1 MTTSTTTRKIPT
13 PLYAAA
19 GAGDLAYEQL
29 RKLPA
34 QVAQLRARVEELRP
48 TVTDA
53 VAETKLRADLDRLRG
68 VALRNAESILA
79 GAQAG
84 AQVAQDRAL
93 AVYTDLVNRGTKV
106 VAGGRTTE
114 AKIEIEPATQTV
126 TAKVAFIPTPAD
138 VAPAV
143 APATTPTPADVAPA
157 VTPKPEVAAAMA
169 EFETTPAKKSTV
181 AKKTAAAKK

>member
-19 GAGDLAYEQL
+19 GAGDLAYQQL

-34 QVAQLRARVEELRP
+34 QVAHLRARVEELRP
-48 TVTDA
+48 A
-53 VAETKLRADLDRLRG
+53 VAEAVTDTKLRADLDRLRG
-68 VALRNAESILA
+68 VARRNAESILA
-79 GAQAG
+79 NAQAG

-93 AVYTDLVNRGTKV
+93 AVYTELVNRGEKV
-106 VAGGRTTE
+106 VAGGRTAE
-114 AKIEIEPATQTV
+114 AKIEIEPAAKTV
-126 TAKVAFIPTPAD
+126 TTEVAVTPTPAD

-143 APATTPTPADVAPA
+143 AP
-157 VTPKPEVAAAMA
+157 KPEAAAT
-169 EFETTPAKKSTV
+169 TTPAAAPAKKATV

>member
-1 MTTSTTTRKIPT
+1 MTTSTITRKIPT

-48 TVTDA
+48 AVSDA
-53 VAETKLRADLDRLRG
+53 VAETKQRVDLDRLRG

-79 GAQAG
+79 NAQAG
-84 AQVAQDRAL
+84 AQVAQNRAV

-106 VAGGRTTE
+106 VAGGRTAE
-114 AKIEIEPATQTV
+114 AKIEIEPAAKTV
-126 TAKVAFIPTPAD
+126 TTEVA
-138 VAPAV
+138 V
-143 APATTPTPADVAPA
+143 TPTPADVAPA
-157 VTPKPEVAAAMA
+157 VTTKPEAASSTVPA
-169 EFETTPAKKSTV
+169 TPAKRATA

>member
-19 GAGDLAYEQL
+19 GAGDLAYQQL

-34 QVAQLRARVEELRP
+34 QVAHLRARVEELRP
-48 TVTDA
+48 AVTD
-53 VAETKLRADLDRLRG
+53 VKLRQDLDRLRG
-68 VALRNAESILA
+68 AARRNAESILA
-79 GAQAG
+79 NAQAG

-93 AVYTDLVNRGTKV
+93 AVYTDLVSRGEKV

-114 AKIEIEPATQTV
+114 AKIEIEPATKTV
-126 TAKVAFIPTPAD
+126 TAEVAVTPTPAD

-143 APATTPTPADVAPA
+143 AP
-157 VTPKPEVAAAMA
+157 KPEAAA
-169 EFETTPAKKSTV
+169 STV
-181 AKKTAAAKK
+181 PAADSPAAAPVKKATAAKKTAAAKK

>member
-29 RKLPA
+29 RKLPG

-48 TVTDA
+48 AVTDA
-53 VAETKLRADLDRLRG
+53 VAETNLRADLTVAADRLRD
-68 VALRNAESILA
+68 VARRNTVTLL
-79 GAQAG
+79 AG

-93 AVYTDLVNRGTKV
+93 AVYTELVNRGEKV

-114 AKIEIEPATQTV
+114 AKIEI
-126 TAKVAFIPTPAD
+126 
-138 VAPAV
+138 
-143 APATTPTPADVAPA
+143 APATKTVTTEVAVTPTPADVAPA
-157 VTPKPEVAAAMA
+157 VTPKSSDASTSTDAVAPAAA
-169 EFETTPAKKSTV
+169 PAKKATA
-181 AKKTAAAKK
+181 AKKTTAAKK

>member
-1 MTTSTTTRKIPT
+1 MTTSTTTRRIPT

-48 TVTDA
+48 A
-53 VAETKLRADLDRLRG
+53 VAETNLRADLTVAADRLRD
-68 VALRNAESILA
+68 AARRNTTSLL
-79 GAQAG
+79 AG

-93 AVYTDLVNRGTKV
+93 AVYTELVSRGEKV
-106 VAGGRTTE
+106 VAGGRTAE
-114 AKIEIEPATQTV
+114 AKIEI
-126 TAKVAFIPTPAD
+126 
-138 VAPAV
+138 
-143 APATTPTPADVAPA
+143 APATKTVTTEVAVTPTPADIAPA
-157 VTPKPEVAAAMA
+157 VSPVAAESSDAPA
-169 EFETTPAKKSTV
+169 PAKKVT

>member
-48 TVTDA
+48 AVTEAVTD
-53 VAETKLRADLDRLRG
+53 TKLRADLDRLRG
-68 VALRNAESILA
+68 AALRNAESILA
-79 GAQAG
+79 NAQAG

-114 AKIEIEPATQTV
+114 AKIEIEPATKTV
-126 TAKVAFIPTPAD
+126 TAEVA
-138 VAPAV
+138 V
-143 APATTPTPADVAPA
+143 TPTPADVAPA
-157 VTPKPEVAAAMA
+157 VTTKPEAAS
-169 EFETTPAKKSTV
+169 TTVPAASTAASSAPAKKATA

>member
-48 TVTDA
+48 AVTDA
-53 VAETKLRADLDRLRG
+53 VADTKLRADLDRLRG
-68 VALRNAESILA
+68 AALRNAESILSN
-79 GAQAG
+79 AQAG

-93 AVYTDLVNRGTKV
+93 AVYSELVNRGEKV
-106 VAGGRTTE
+106 VAGGRTAE
-114 AKIEIEPATQTV
+114 AKIEIEPATKTV
-126 TAKVAFIPTPAD
+126 TTEVA
-138 VAPAV
+138 V
-143 APATTPTPADVAPA
+143 TPTPADVAPA
-157 VTPKPEVAAAMA
+157 VTAKPEAASSTVPAA
-169 EFETTPAKKSTV
+169 PAATPAKKATV

>member
-48 TVTDA
+48 A
-53 VAETKLRADLDRLRG
+53 VAETNLRADLTVAADRLRN
-68 VALRNAESILA
+68 AARRNTTSLL
-79 GAQAG
+79 AG

-93 AVYTDLVNRGTKV
+93 AVYTDLVNRGEKV
-106 VAGGRTTE
+106 VAGGRTAE
-114 AKIEIEPATQTV
+114 AKIEI
-126 TAKVAFIPTPAD
+126 
-138 VAPAV
+138 
-143 APATTPTPADVAPA
+143 APATKTVTTEVAVTPTPADIAPA
-157 VTPKPEVAAAMA
+157 VTPV
-169 EFETTPAKKSTV
+169 ETDTPVPAKKV
-181 AKKTAAAKK
+181 AAKKTAAAKK

>member
-19 GAGDLAYEQL
+19 GAGDLSYEQL

-48 TVTDA
+48 AVTDA

-68 VALRNAESILA
+68 AAVRNAESILA
-79 GAQAG
+79 NAQAG
-84 AQVAQDRAL
+84 AQVAQDRAV
-93 AVYTDLVNRGTKV
+93 AVYTELVNRGEKV
-106 VAGGRTTE
+106 VAGGRTAE
-114 AKIEIEPATQTV
+114 AKIEIEPATKTV
-126 TAKVAFIPTPAD
+126 TTEVA
-138 VAPAV
+138 V
-143 APATTPTPADVAPA
+143 TPTPADVAPA
-157 VTPKPEVAAAMA
+157 VTAKPEAAASTVPA
-169 EFETTPAKKSTV
+169 STPAKKATV